1 MMKKKVGIIFGG
13 KSTEYEISLQSA
25 SAVIAGI
32 NGEEYEKVLIGI
44 DREGRWYRYYGELE
58 KIEKDLWCNEEDCVR
73 AILSP
78 DRETHGILEFSHGQ
92 VTAVRLDMVL
102 PVLHGKNGEDGTVQ
116 GLVELAG
123 IPLIGCDTLCSALC
137 MDKDRAHKLV
147 ELAGVAVP
155 ASAVFQAEDGT
166 KEEEWKA
173 AAAKIG
179 YPVFVK
185 PVRSGSSFGVAK
197 VSGEEELAGAVRE
210 AFRHDREVIIEEA
223 IDGFE
228 VGCAVM
234 GKNELTVGEV
244 DEIELTH
251 GFFDY
256 TEKYTLKT
264 SRIYVPARIR
274 PETAARIKEAAKVI
288 YHALG
293 CSGFARVDMFLTPE
307 ERIVFNEV
315 NTIPG
320 FTSHSRFPSM
330 MKAEGLSFAEVV
342 DRLLKEGAEEE

>member
-1 MMKKKVGIIFGG
+1 MKKKLGIIFGG
-13 KSTEYEISLQSA
+13 KSTEYSVSLQSA
-25 SAVIAGI
+25 SSIIAAV
-32 NGEEYEKVLIGI
+32 NEEKYEKVLIGI
-44 DREGRWYRYYGELE
+44 DKEGRWYRYYGDTA
-58 KIEKDLWCNEEDCVR
+58 KIEADQWCNETDCVR
-73 AILSP
+73 AVLSP
-78 DRETHGILEFSHGQ
+78 DRETGGLLEFFKGQ
-92 VTAVRLDMVL
+92 VTVTPLDMVL

-123 IPLIGCDTLCSALC
+123 IPLIGCNTLCSALC
-137 MDKDRAHKLV
+137 MDKDRAHRLV
-147 ELAGVAVP
+147 ALAGVDVP
-155 ASAVFQAEDGT
+155 ASVVFRAAANQAA
-166 KEEEWKA
+166 EEEKWKA
-173 AAAKIG
+173 AAGKLG
-179 YPVFVK
+179 YPLFVK
-185 PVRSGSSFGVAK
+185 PVRAGSSFGVTK
-197 VSGEEELAGAVRE
+197 VNREEELVEAVLE
-210 AFRHDREVIIEEA
+210 AFCHDSEVIMEEN

-234 GKNELTVGEV
+234 GEDELTIGEV

-251 GFFDY
+251 GFFDF

-274 PETAARIKEAAKVI
+274 PETAQRIKEAAGVI

-293 CSGFARVDMFLTPE
+293 CSGFARVDMFLTPD

-330 MKAEGLSFAEVV
+330 MKAAGISFAEIM
-342 DRLLKEGAEEE
+342 DRLLEG